1 MKLKSTSFYAIYPDG
16 LVQLDG
22 HGFSVNGRSLVVHKP
37 RAENLAWDRDYK
49 ISEES
54 LGFGIDIPSTR
65 SRTAAVSSA
74 VIVVSAI
81 SQTEWDR
88 RMAAAQAHRK
98 SLNIIGPK

>member
-1 MKLKSTSFYAIYPDG
+1 MKLKPTSFYAIYPDG

-22 HGFSVNGRSLVVHKP
+22 HGFNVDGRALVVHKP
-37 RAENLAWDRDYK
+37 RVENRTWDNHYK
-49 ISEES
+49 ISEAS
-54 LGFGIDIPSTR
+54 LGFGIEIPTTR